1 MVDEADSEAIRNEV
15 PVERV
20 LTGTHRI
27 LRFTVGRVHGR
38 GWRLDKYLAALM
50 PTISRAMIQ
59 RWLELGAATIDG
71 AVAIGR
77 APIRPGQRVVMTAPL
92 PERDEDQGYPQPLE
106 ILYHDKWLLA
116 ANKPPGQLAHQAG
129 KTMTGTLL
137 NQVQDWFEKQGGD
150 PQQVRL
156 INRID
161 RDTSGIVLLSLD
173 VGAHTTVAQAMEARD
188 LDKEYRALC
197 HGSPADDHGDWRDP
211 IGEGPAETIQRVV
224 RADGQECHTEY
235 FVVERSRPVI
245 DRPMSDVRC
254 PMSRDPVIC
263 LPTSDIGHRTSD
275 VKPGTSDVGR
285 FSLLRLLL
293 HTGRQHQ
300 IRIHAAHNG
309 CPLIGDWV
317 YGEPCQELDGQALHA
332 ALMEFAHPVE
342 KRTVRIEAPF
352 PRKLADLWAH
362 LKSGGAL
369 TPRGRSEEQNSK
381 LGRVPADDGI
391 RRPSWLTAEE
401 FDLLRREAGE

>member
-15 PVERV
+15 PVERI
-20 LTGTHRI
+20 LTSAHRI
-27 LRFTVGRVHGR
+27 LKFSVGRVHGK

-59 RWLELGAATIDG
+59 RWLDRGSATVDG
-71 AVAIGR
+71 VVVTGR
-77 APIRPGQRVVMTAPL
+77 PQIRAGQRVVLTAPL
-92 PERDEDQGYPQPLE
+92 PERDEDRGYPQALE
-106 ILYHDKWLLA
+106 ILYRDRWLLA

-137 NQVQDWFEKQGGD
+137 NQVQDWFEAQGGD

-156 INRID
+156 VNRID

-173 VGAHTTVAQAMEARD
+173 VGAHTTVSQAMEARD

-211 IGEGPAETIQRVV
+211 IGDGPADSIQRVV
-224 RADGQECHTEY
+224 RADGQECHTEF
-235 FVVERSRPVI
+235 FVLERSDAP
-245 DRPMSDVRC
+245 DA
-254 PMSRDPVIC
+254 
-263 LPTSDIGHRTSD
+263 
-275 VKPGTSDVGR
+275 GR

-309 CPLIGDWV
+309 CPLVGDWV
-317 YGEPCQELDGQALHA
+317 YGEACEQLDGQALHA

-342 KRTVRIEAPF
+342 KRTLRIEAPF
-352 PRKLADLWAH
+352 PRKLAELWSH
-362 LKSGGAL
+362 LKSGGTL
-369 TPRGRSEEQNSK
+369 TPRVLSEEQLSK
-381 LGRVPADDGI
+381 LGRTTVDDGI
-391 RRPSWLTAEE
+391 RRPSWLTAAE
-401 FDLLRREAGE
+401 FEQLRREAGE

>member
-20 LTGTHRI
+20 LTGKHRI

-38 GWRLDKYLAALM
+38 GWRIDKYLAALM

-59 RWLELGAATIDG
+59 RWLELGAATVDG
-71 AVAIGR
+71 VVAVGR
-77 APIRPGQRVVMTAPL
+77 PPLRAGQRVVMTAPL

-106 ILYHDKWLLA
+106 ILYHDRWLLA

-173 VGAHTTVAQAMEARD
+173 VGAHATVSQAMEARD

-197 HGSPADDHGDWRDP
+197 HGSPTENHGDWRDP
-211 IGEGPAETIQRVV
+211 IGEGPAESIQRVV
-224 RADGQECHTEY
+224 RPDGQECHTEF
-235 FVVERSRPVI
+235 FVLERAK
-245 DRPMSDVRC
+245 DY
-254 PMSRDPVIC
+254 
-263 LPTSDIGHRTSD
+263 
-275 VKPGTSDVGR
+275 
-285 FSLLRLLL
+285 SLLRLLL

-300 IRIHAAHNG
+300 IRVHAAHNG
-309 CPLIGDWV
+309 CSLVGDWV
-317 YGEPCQELDGQALHA
+317 YGEACQELAGQALHA

-352 PRKLADLWAH
+352 PRLLAELWAR
-362 LKSGGAL
+362 LSSGGVL
-369 TPRGRSEEQNSK
+369 TPRPLSEEQLSK
-381 LGRVPADDGI
+381 LGRTISTDGV

-401 FDLLRREAGE
+401 FDRLRREAGE

>member
-15 PVERV
+15 PVERL

-59 RWLELGAATIDG
+59 RWIERGAATIDG
-71 AVAIGR
+71 VATSGR
-77 APIRPGQRVVMTAPL
+77 PQIRPGQRIVLTAPL
-92 PERDEDQGYPQPLE
+92 PERDEDRGYPQALE
-106 ILYHDKWLLA
+106 ILYRDRWLLA

-137 NQVQDWFEKQGGD
+137 NQVQDWFEAQGGD

-156 INRID
+156 VNRID

-173 VGAHTTVAQAMEARD
+173 VGAHTTVSQAMEARD
-188 LDKEYRALC
+188 LDKEYRAIC
-197 HGSPADDHGDWRDP
+197 HGAPADEHGDWRDP
-211 IGEGPAETIQRVV
+211 IGEGPAESIQRVV
-224 RADGQECHTEY
+224 RTDGQECHTEF
-235 FVVERSRPVI
+235 FVLERAA
-245 DRPMSDVRC
+245 
-254 PMSRDPVIC
+254 
-263 LPTSDIGHRTSD
+263 
-275 VKPGTSDVGR
+275 R

-300 IRIHAAHNG
+300 IRVHAAHNG
-309 CPLIGDWV
+309 CPLVGDWV
-317 YGEPCQELDGQALHA
+317 YGEACEELGGQALHA

-342 KRTVRIEAPF
+342 RRTVRIEAPF
-352 PRKLADLWAH
+352 PRLLADLWAH
-362 LKSGGAL
+362 LKGGGSLRPRAL
-369 TPRGRSEEQNSK
+369 SEEQLSK
-381 LGRVPADDGI
+381 LGRTPDEDGI
-391 RRPSWLTAEE
+391 RRPSWLTVEE
-401 FDLLRREAGE
+401 FERLRREAGE

>member
-15 PVERV
+15 PVERL
-20 LTGTHRI
+20 LTGTHRV
-27 LRFTVGRVHGR
+27 LKFTVGRVHGK

-59 RWLELGAATIDG
+59 RWVERGAATIDG
-71 AVAIGR
+71 VATSGR
-77 APIRPGQRVVMTAPL
+77 PPIRAGQRIVLMAPL
-92 PERDEDQGYPQPLE
+92 PERDEDRGYPQALE
-106 ILYHDKWLLA
+106 ILYRDRWLLA

-137 NQVQDWFEKQGGD
+137 NQVQDWFEAQSGD

-173 VGAHTTVAQAMEARD
+173 VAAHATVSQAMEARD
-188 LDKEYRALC
+188 LDKEYRAIC
-197 HGSPADDHGDWRDP
+197 HGAPTDDHGDWRDP
-211 IGEGPAETIQRVV
+211 IGEGPPESIQRVV

-235 FVVERSRPVI
+235 FVMER
-245 DRPMSDVRC
+245 SDVRC
-254 PMSRDPVIC
+254 PMSDATSSAHTRDVDH
-263 LPTSDIGHRTSD
+263 DIGHRTSD
-275 VKPGTSDVGR
+275 IGR

-300 IRIHAAHNG
+300 IRVHAAHHD
-309 CPLIGDWV
+309 CPLVGDWV
-317 YGEPCQELDGQALHA
+317 YGAACHELTGQALHA

-352 PRKLADLWAH
+352 PRTLAELWTQ
-362 LKSGGAL
+362 LKADGGL
-369 TPRGRSEEQNSK
+369 TPRTLSEEQLSK
-381 LGRVPADDGI
+381 LGRTPSDDGI
-391 RRPSWLTAEE
+391 RRPSWLTVEA
-401 FDLLRREAGE
+401 FDRLRRETGE

>member
-1 MVDEADSEAIRNEV
+1 VVDEADSEAIRNEV

-20 LTGTHRI
+20 LTGTHRV
-27 LRFTVGRVHGR
+27 LKFTVGRVHGK

-59 RWLELGAATIDG
+59 RWLERGAATIDG
-71 AVAIGR
+71 VATSGR
-77 APIRPGQRVVMTAPL
+77 PSIHPGQRIVLMAPL
-92 PERDEDQGYPQPLE
+92 PERDDDQRYPQPLE
-106 ILYHDKWLLA
+106 ILYQDKWLLA

-137 NQVQDWFEKQGGD
+137 NQAQDWFEAQGGD

-173 VGAHTTVAQAMEARD
+173 VGAHSTVAQAMEARD
-188 LDKEYRALC
+188 LDKEYRAIC

-235 FVVERSRPVI
+235 FVLERSAFG
-245 DRPMSDVRC
+245 VRR
-254 PMSRDPVIC
+254 SALSEDSVVSENAGAELSNTAR
-263 LPTSDIGHRTSD
+263 RT
-275 VKPGTSDVGR
+275 PHAER

-300 IRIHAAHNG
+300 IRVHAAHNG
-309 CPLIGDWV
+309 CPLVGDWV

-342 KRTVRIEAPF
+342 KRSVRIEAPF
-352 PRKLADLWAH
+352 PRKLAELWAH

-381 LGRVPADDGI
+381 LGRVQADDGI

>member
-38 GWRLDKYLAALM
+38 GWRIDKYLAALM

-71 AVAIGR
+71 VVAVGR
-77 APIRPGQRVVMTAPL
+77 MPIRPGQRVVMTAPL
-92 PERDEDQGYPQPLE
+92 PTRDEDQGYPQPLE
-106 ILYHDKWLLA
+106 ILYHDRWLLA

-137 NQVQDWFEKQGGD
+137 NQAQDWFEKQGGD

-173 VGAHTTVAQAMEARD
+173 VAAHATVSQAMEARD

-211 IGEGPAETIQRVV
+211 IGEGPPESIQRVV
-224 RADGQECHTEY
+224 RPDGQECHTEY
-235 FVVERSRPVI
+235 FVLERAACGVR
-245 DRPMSDVRC
+245 RAALSDDHGV
-254 PMSRDPVIC
+254 PLSNDV
-263 LPTSDIGHRTSD
+263 GAGNAAHRT
-275 VKPGTSDVGR
+275 PHTAPY
-285 FSLLRLLL
+285 SLLRLLL

-309 CPLIGDWV
+309 CPLVGDWV
-317 YGEPCQELDGQALHA
+317 YGEPCQELGGQALHA

-352 PRKLADLWAH
+352 PRTLADLWTH
-362 LKSGGAL
+362 LCSGHAL
-369 TPRGRSEEQNSK
+369 TPRGRSEEQLSK
-381 LGRVPADDGI
+381 LGRTPADDGI

>member
-1 MVDEADSEAIRNEV
+1 MNGFHVMVDEADSEAIRNEV
-15 PVERV
+15 PVERL

-27 LRFTVGRVHGR
+27 LKFSVGRVHGK

-59 RWLELGAATIDG
+59 RWLDRGAATIDG
-71 AVAIGR
+71 VVVSGR
-77 APIRPGQRVVMTAPL
+77 PQIRPGQRIVLTAPL
-92 PERDEDQGYPQPLE
+92 PERAEDQGYPGPLE
-106 ILYHDKWLLA
+106 ILYRDRWLLA

-137 NQVQDWFEKQGGD
+137 NQAQDWFEAQGGD

-156 INRID
+156 VNRID

-173 VGAHTTVAQAMEARD
+173 VGAHTTVSQAMEARD
-188 LDKEYRALC
+188 LDKEYRAIC

-211 IGEGPAETIQRVV
+211 IGEGPPESIQRVV
-224 RADGQECHTEY
+224 RPDGQECHTEY
-235 FVVERSRPVI
+235 FVLERTDASGARSPESGV
-245 DRPMSDVRC
+245 DSTVADQHQRRTM
-254 PMSRDPVIC
+254 DPG
-263 LPTSDIGHRTSD
+263 PRTPD
-275 VKPGTSDVGR
+275 PGR

-300 IRIHAAHNG
+300 IRVHAAHNG
-309 CPLIGDWV
+309 CPLVGDWV
-317 YGEPCQELDGQALHA
+317 YGQGCEELGGQALHA

-342 KRTVRIEAPF
+342 KRSVRIEAPF
-352 PRKLADLWAH
+352 PRLLADLWTR
-362 LKSGGAL
+362 LNSGGSL
-369 TPRGRSEEQNSK
+369 TPRTLSEEQLSK
-381 LGRVPADDGI
+381 LGRTPADDGV

-401 FDLLRREAGE
+401 FEQLRREAGEL

>member
-20 LTGTHRI
+20 LTGTHRT
-27 LRFTVGRVHGR
+27 LKFAVGRVHGK

-59 RWLELGAATIDG
+59 RWLDRGAATVDG
-71 AVAIGR
+71 VVVQGR
-77 APIRPGQRVVMTAPL
+77 PLIRAGQRVVLTAPL
-92 PERDEDQGYPQPLE
+92 PERDEDRGYPQALE
-106 ILYHDKWLLA
+106 ILYRDRWLLA

-137 NQVQDWFEKQGGD
+137 NQVQDWFEAQGGD

-173 VGAHTTVAQAMEARD
+173 VGAHTTVSQAMEARD

-211 IGEGPAETIQRVV
+211 IGEGPAESIQRVV
-224 RADGQECHTEY
+224 RADGQECHTEF
-235 FVVERSRPVI
+235 FVLERAVSQ
-245 DRPMSDVRC
+245 SAECGVR
-254 PMSRDPVIC
+254 SAG
-263 LPTSDIGHRTSD
+263 LNNSALRTPHSA
-275 VKPGTSDVGR
+275 R

-300 IRIHAAHNG
+300 IRVHAAHNG
-309 CPLIGDWV
+309 CPLVGDWV
-317 YGEPCQELDGQALHA
+317 YGEACHELGGQALHA

-352 PRKLADLWAH
+352 PRTLADLWAH

-369 TPRGRSEEQNSK
+369 TPRALSEEQLSK
-381 LGRVPADDGI
+381 LGRTTVDDGI

-401 FDLLRREAGE
+401 FEQLRREAGE

>member
-15 PVERV
+15 PVERQ

-27 LRFTVGRVHGR
+27 LKFTIGRVHGR

-59 RWLELGAATIDG
+59 RWIERGAATVDG
-71 AVAIGR
+71 VVTTGR
-77 APIRPGQRVVMTAPL
+77 PPIRPGQYIVLNAPL

-106 ILYHDKWLLA
+106 ILYRDRWLLA

-129 KTMTGTLL
+129 KTMTGTLI

-156 INRID
+156 VNRID

-173 VGAHTTVAQAMEARD
+173 VGAHTTVSQAMEARD

-197 HGSPADDHGDWRDP
+197 HGTPAEDHGDWRDP
-211 IGEGPAETIQRVV
+211 IGEGPPETIQRVV
-224 RADGQECHTEY
+224 RPDGQECHTEF
-235 FVVERSRPVI
+235 FVLERSGGGSAAASPG
-245 DRPMSDVRC
+245 
-254 PMSRDPVIC
+254 
-263 LPTSDIGHRTSD
+263 DIGHRTSD
-275 VKPGTSDVGR
+275 IGP

-300 IRIHAAHNG
+300 IRVHAAHHA
-309 CPLIGDWV
+309 CPLVGDWV
-317 YGEPCQELDGQALHA
+317 YGEACTELDGQALHA

-352 PRKLADLWAH
+352 PRLLAGLWSQ
-362 LKSGGAL
+362 LKQGGRP
-369 TPRGRSEEQNSK
+369 TPRPLSEEQLSK
-381 LGRVPADDGI
+381 LGRTPADDGV

-401 FDLLRREAGE
+401 FERLRREAGE